1 MFDIDLSHASQN
13 MFNTYHH
20 HSRHHLSQ
28 HLHCASVWRPK
39 RGAPVT
45 LASSSDGRCSALG
58 RRSTAPACLG
68 SKSIKQIAVAFAIW
82 KRVELLW
89 AGFPTFQKRRIL
101 APPIRGFAHTTCAAK
116 CGLGAIEFGDA
127 TDLPLHPLPSEIA
140 PCDKVDATDP
150 TAFST
155 PLGEIHVG
163 AWSILLLAWVRLPFW
178 AHPHVV
184 AMDCGV
190 RECGRV

>member
-1 MFDIDLSHASQN
+1 MHLKICSIPITIICDTI
-13 MFNTYHH
+13 H
-20 HSRHHLSQ
+20 HSI
-28 HLHCASVWRPK
+28 
-39 RGAPVT
+39 
-45 LASSSDGRCSALG
+45 
-58 RRSTAPACLG
+58 STAHRSGVRKEGPLLPCLLVLMG
-68 SKSIKQIAVAFAIW
+68 GAGQPLQLAWVQSQIKQIAVAFATW

-89 AGFPTFQKRRIL
+89 AGFLTFQKRRIL
-101 APPIRGFAHTTCAAK
+101 ASPIRGFAHTTCAAK

-190 RECGRV
+190 RECVRV